1 VTILLDHEV
10 DILIYTV
17 DTICCYCSCLPI
29 TTIPMLPPAC
39 YLWLLRWCAGYNTS
53 LNLANFK
60 FKYCSSS
67 TTIFHRAD
75 PRGPKTVPFAVAQ
88 LVFHTSLP
96 SGRLEH
102 CLPLRRVTLHI
113 MVKQTPSLSN
123 SNHLN
128 GCQKS
133 E

>member
-1 VTILLDHEV
+1 MLLLQLFTYYYYSHATTCVLFVAFALVCRVQYLSKSCQLQVQILQV
-10 DILIYTV
+10 
-17 DTICCYCSCLPI
+17 
-29 TTIPMLPPAC
+29 A
-39 YLWLLRWCAGYNTS
+39 LLQ
-53 LNLANFK
+53 
-60 FKYCSSS
+60 
-67 TTIFHRAD
+67 IFHLYFPWAE
-75 PRGPKTVPFAVAQ
+75 PREPEHKQMNLELLIPFAVAQ
-88 LVFHTSLP
+88 LVFYTSLP